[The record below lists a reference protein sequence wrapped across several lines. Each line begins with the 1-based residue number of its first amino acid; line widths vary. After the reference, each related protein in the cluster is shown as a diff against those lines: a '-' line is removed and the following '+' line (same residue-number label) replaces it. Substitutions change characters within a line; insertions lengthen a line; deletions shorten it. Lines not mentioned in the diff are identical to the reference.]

1 MARDNLAMESCQIPA
16 VDGGLETGENETVL
30 CRVLTR
36 IVLFVFNEIFEAR
49 HEVGINVW
57 GSF

>member
-1 MARDNLAMESCQIPA
+1 MESCQIPA

-49 HEVGINVW
+49 HGVGINVW